1 LIISRTPYRISFFG
15 GGSDYPSWY
24 NEYGGEVLSTA
35 IDKYVYLSMR
45 ELPLFF
51 KHKYR
56 IVYSKIEIANN
67 LDEIRFNVIKQM
79 IKYYKVKNN
88 LEIHY
93 DGDLPARSGMGS
105 SSSFVVGL
113 IKTFS
118 CFLNNKITKKKLAHA
133 SILFEQK
140 ILKELVG
147 SQDQVAASYGGFNS
161 IKFNKKDNFSINKY
175 DIDNNFFKELN
186 ENLVLVFSGI
196 NRTAN
201 IIASSYVKKLNS
213 TKKKDML
220 ELIKLVPE
228 AKKIIKNESFDQFGS
243 LLHESWMLKKSI
255 SKKISTDKIDLIY
268 DEAIKQGA
276 IGGKLLGAGGG
287 GFLLFYVPKEKQK
300 NFLKKFKKI
309 ISIKFNFT
317 NQASSIIYNS
327 NNAQGN

>member
-1 LIISRTPYRISFFG
+1 
-15 GGSDYPSWY
+15 
-24 NEYGGEVLSTA
+24 
-35 IDKYVYLSMR
+35 M
-45 ELPLFF
+45 
-51 KHKYR
+51 
-56 IVYSKIEIANN
+56 
-67 LDEIRFNVIKQM
+67 
-79 IKYYKVKNN
+79 
-88 LEIHY
+88 
-93 DGDLPARSGMGS
+93 
-105 SSSFVVGL
+105 
-113 IKTFS
+113 
-118 CFLNNKITKKKLAHA
+118 
-133 SILFEQK
+133 
-140 ILKELVG
+140 
-147 SQDQVAASYGGFNS
+147 AASYGGFNS

-228 AKKIIKNESFDQFGS
+228 AKKIIKNQSFDQFGS